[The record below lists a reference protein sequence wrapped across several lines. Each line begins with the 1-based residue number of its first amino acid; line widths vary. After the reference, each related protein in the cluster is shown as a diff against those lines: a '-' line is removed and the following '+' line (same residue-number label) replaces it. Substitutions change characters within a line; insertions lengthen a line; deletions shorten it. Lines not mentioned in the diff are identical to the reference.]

1 MDAFRHPRLRRPRIP
16 DFLESGR
23 QDRPTLEALLDE
35 AEKYV
40 QLRHGVVHGIYVRI
54 TYSPSSSHA
63 GRPPADSCSR

>member
-40 QLRHGVVHGIYVRI
+40 QLRHGVVHGIYRENHLLAQFESRR
-54 TYSPSSSHA
+54 TTA
-63 GRPPADSCSR
+63 G